1 MSAWPAFVYWD
12 DGQRG
17 WQVAAQSTVFS
28 DGDVVST
35 PLFDDDLSLF
45 EGIEDLPIRK
55 LVPEATI

>member
-1 MSAWPAFVYWD
+1 MHGRPLAYFD
-12 DGQRG
+12 DGLRG
-17 WQVAAQSTVFS
+17 WRVVAQSIAFS
-28 DGDVVST
+28 DSVAVST